1 MIKYDEHEGSWDD
14 YKELKK
20 DLKIEEFKKTP
31 FKSFDIFA
39 NHVLSDYHNFHLSS
53 PTDKVGTL
61 TIDGA
66 SKGTKLSFDFN
77 MGHENVGKDTF
88 GGSYNNVNYEIA
100 GGARFWA
107 SLGATFIMTV
117 GGLGSPDP
125 AGAGFAING
134 LVIPKPHELVMPG
147 LDMVQNFQRNT
158 ILNQA
163 PLGNVMDNIA
173 MNFNPPQQQ
182 TNPIQIDFGGFA

>member
-1 MIKYDEHEGSWDD
+1 MKTRTKIELISSKSTEDAWDD

-20 DLKIEEFKKTP
+20 DLKIEEFKKTW

-39 NHVLSDYHNFHLSS
+39 NHVLSDYHNFHLSA

-66 SKGTKLSFDFN
+66 SKDSIKFDFN

-100 GGARFWA
+100 GGKRFW
-107 SLGATFIMTV
+107 
-117 GGLGSPDP
+117 
-125 AGAGFAING
+125 
-134 LVIPKPHELVMPG
+134 
-147 LDMVQNFQRNT
+147 
-158 ILNQA
+158 
-163 PLGNVMDNIA
+163 
-173 MNFNPPQQQ
+173 
-182 TNPIQIDFGGFA
+182 